1 MEGGTSSEVEDEG
14 GLEANRKKK
23 QQTPVGAEGRGPVI
37 LWLPEG
43 RRWGGGGGARNRCGS
58 NSREANT
65 PELKKNYFAES
76 KEIWSLG
83 QRPGCL
89 RPVGRERALVVVRRI
104 GRESWSL
111 QGGPKERTEA
121 S

>member
-1 MEGGTSSEVEDEG
+1 M
-14 GLEANRKKK
+14 
-23 QQTPVGAEGRGPVI
+23 GAEGRGPVI

-83 QRPGCL
+83 QRPG
-89 RPVGRERALVVVRRI
+89 PVGREGSGGLGERAGVCRAVLR
-104 GRESWSL
+104 S
-111 QGGPKERTEA
+111 GPKPVR
-121 S
+121 

>member
-1 MEGGTSSEVEDEG
+1 M
-14 GLEANRKKK
+14 
-23 QQTPVGAEGRGPVI
+23 GAEGRGPVI

-43 RRWGGGGGARNRCGS
+43 RRWGGGWGARNGCGS
-58 NSREANT
+58 DSREANT
-65 PELKKNYFAES
+65 PELKKNFFAES

-89 RPVGRERALVVVRRI
+89 RPVGRERAHVVVGRI